1 MEKTTINSAPKI
13 VIIGGVAGGASAAAR
28 ARRLNEDAEIIMF
41 ERGEF
46 VSFANCGLPY
56 HIGGDIQ
63 DRRKLLLQTPESF
76 LARFNVDVRVMN
88 EVISIDRAAKTVTVR
103 SILDDS
109 QYTESYDFLL
119 LSPGASPVVP
129 PIPGVDNPL
138 THSLRN
144 IPDMDRILQTI
155 QTNNVKHATVVGGG
169 FIGLEMMEAFQQRGI
184 KTTLLEL
191 SEQVMTPVDREMA
204 GFAHAEIREK
214 GIELRL
220 VTALSSIEYV
230 PETHTANLESGE
242 SVRHQHVHGHLS
254 LSLSNGDQLNTDLL
268 IMAIGVRPETTLAR
282 NAGLE
287 IGELGGIYT
296 STHMQTSDPCI
307 YAVGDAIEEVDFVT
321 GEQTVVPLAG
331 PANRQGRMAANNMFG
346 HNESYQGTQGTAIC
360 KIFDLAIASTGKNE
374 KQLKRDG
381 IDYEKVYVHTASHA
395 SYYPGAEIVS
405 FKMLF
410 DPKSGKILGAQAA
423 GKDGVDKRIDIMA
436 VAQRAGMTV
445 EQLQHLELTYA
456 PPFGSA
462 KDVIN
467 QAAFVANNIIKGDAT
482 PIHFDEMANITDE
495 QILLDVRNPA
505 ELKNGH
511 FANSINIPVDE
522 LRQRMDELP
531 KDKEIIVICQVG
543 LRGNVAYRQLVNRGY
558 KARNL
563 IGGYRTW
570 AFAQQ

>member
-1 MEKTTINSAPKI
+1 MTKI

-28 ARRLNEDAEIIMF
+28 ARRLSEDAEIIMF

-63 DRRKLLLQTPESF
+63 DRSKLLLQTPASF

-88 EVISIDRAAKTVTVR
+88 EVISINRDEKTVTVKNLLEN
-103 SILDDS
+103 SE
-109 QYTESYDFLL
+109 YTESYDFLL
-119 LSPGASPVVP
+119 LSPGAGPIVP
-129 PIPGVDNPL
+129 PIPGVKNPL

-155 QTNNVKHATVVGGG
+155 EANNVEHATVVGGG
-169 FIGLEMMEAFQQRGI
+169 FIGLEMMEAFHQRGI

-191 SEQVMTPVDREMA
+191 ADQVMTPVDKEMA
-204 GFAHAEIREK
+204 GFAHNEIRHH
-214 GIELRL
+214 GVDLRL
-220 VTALSSIEYV
+220 GVALTGVEYL
-230 PETHTANLESGE
+230 PEPHIASVEAGE
-242 SVRHQHVHGHLS
+242 NIQHQHINGHLT
-254 LSLSNGDQLNTDLL
+254 LSLSNGESLNTDLL
-268 IMAIGVRPETTLAR
+268 IMAIGVRPETTLATD
-282 NAGLE
+282 AGLK
-287 IGELGGIYT
+287 IGELGGIWT
-296 STHMQTSDPCI
+296 TPNLQTSDPAI
-307 YAVGDAIEEVDFVT
+307 YAVGDAIEETDFVT
-321 GEQTVVPLAG
+321 GEQTMVPLAG
-331 PANRQGRMAANNMFG
+331 PANRQGRMAADNMMG
-346 HNESYQGTQGTAIC
+346 RNESYQGTQGTAIC

-374 KQLKRDG
+374 KQLQRDG
-381 IDYEKVYVHTASHA
+381 VNYEKVFVHTASHA

-410 DPKSGKILGAQAA
+410 DPKTGKIFGAQAA

-456 PPFGSA
+456 PPYGSA

-482 PIHFDEMANITDE
+482 PIHFNEIDQLTDN
-495 QILLDVRNPA
+495 QVLLDVRNPA
-505 ELKNGH
+505 ELKNGYI
-511 FANSINIPVDE
+511 AGALNIPVDQ
-522 LRQRMDELP
+522 LRQRMNELP
-531 KDKEIIVICQVG
+531 KDKEIIIYCQVG
-543 LRGNVAYRQLVNRGY
+543 LRGNVAYRQLVNNGF

-563 IGGYRTW
+563 IGGYRTYIT
-570 AFAQQ
+570 AKQ